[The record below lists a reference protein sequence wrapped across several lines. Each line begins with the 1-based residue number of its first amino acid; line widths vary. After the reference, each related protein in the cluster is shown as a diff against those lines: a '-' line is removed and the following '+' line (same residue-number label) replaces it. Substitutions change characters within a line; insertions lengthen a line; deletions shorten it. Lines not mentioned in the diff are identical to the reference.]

1 MQSVKKNLAFK
12 LEVKLQG
19 HFLYQYRG
27 TQSIPPYISKESHDN
42 VTKEDIVNKDTKV
55 RLGNSKKG
63 TQVNDSS
70 VNSKVSQSQKNFHA
84 IKKGTN

>member
-1 MQSVKKNLAFK
+1 MQSIKKNLAFK
-12 LEVKLQG
+12 LKVKLQG
-19 HFLYQYRG
+19 HFLFLYRE

>member
-1 MQSVKKNLAFK
+1 MCR
-12 LEVKLQG
+12 
-19 HFLYQYRG
+19 YRG

-42 VTKEDIVNKDTKV
+42 VTKEDIVNKETKV

-70 VNSKVSQSQKNFHA
+70 ADLKISQSQRNFHA
-84 IKKGTN
+84 IKKWTH

>member
-1 MQSVKKNLAFK
+1 
-12 LEVKLQG
+12 
-19 HFLYQYRG
+19 
-27 TQSIPPYISKESHDN
+27 
-42 VTKEDIVNKDTKV
+42 VTKKDIVNKETKV

-70 VNSKVSQSQKNFHA
+70 VNSKISQSQRNFHA